1 MYYERTHKY
10 HCFPEH
16 PGTRTTLTKISRPIK
31 PTYHQEKTGIL
42 HYSGLFASDCKV
54 RKSSCDSISGIPNP
68 FPNRVRKEKL
78 NLSTKKENPYQP
90 IHSI

>member
-1 MYYERTHKY
+1 
-10 HCFPEH
+10 
-16 PGTRTTLTKISRPIK
+16 
-31 PTYHQEKTGIL
+31 L